1 MREMDEKAL
10 DLNFRHQVGG
20 EQLVIAISQDY
31 KSSEVLMVA
40 YMNKEALI
48 KTINTGKAHYWS
60 TSRNKLWLKGESS
73 GHIQEVQEILT
84 DCDED
89 AVLLKVK
96 QNGGACH
103 EGYYSCFFRKIQENS
118 GNLEL
123 VKEKVFEPENVYGEK

>member
-1 MREMDEKAL
+1 MMEMDEKDL
-10 DLNFRHQVGG
+10 DLNFRLQMGG
-20 EQLVIAISQDY
+20 EQLIIAISQDY

-40 YMNKEALI
+40 YMNKEAFM

-73 GHIQEVQEILT
+73 GHTQEVQEVLT

-103 EGYYSCFFRKIQENS
+103 EGYYSCFFKKIQENS

>member
-1 MREMDEKAL
+1 MDEKDL
-10 DLNFRHQVGG
+10 DLNFRLQVGG
-20 EQLVIAISQDY
+20 EQLIIAISQDY

-40 YMNKEALI
+40 YMNKKALME
-48 KTINTGKAHYWS
+48 TIDTGKAHYWS

-73 GHIQEVQEILT
+73 GHTQEVQEILT

-103 EGYYSCFFRKIQENS
+103 EGYYSCFFKKIQENS

>member
-1 MREMDEKAL
+1 MDEKDL
-10 DLNFRHQVGG
+10 DLNFRLQMGG
-20 EQLVIAISQDY
+20 EQLIIAISQDY

-40 YMNKEALI
+40 YMNKKALME
-48 KTINTGKAHYWS
+48 TIDTGKAHYWS

-73 GHIQEVQEILT
+73 GHTQEVQEILT

-103 EGYYSCFFRKIQENS
+103 EGYYSCFFKKIQENS